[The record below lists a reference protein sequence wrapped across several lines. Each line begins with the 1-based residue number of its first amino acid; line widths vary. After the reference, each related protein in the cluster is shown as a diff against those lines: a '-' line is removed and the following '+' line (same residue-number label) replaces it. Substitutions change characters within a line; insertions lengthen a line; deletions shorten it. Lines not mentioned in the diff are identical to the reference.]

1 MNVLGRAPLQSGSSC
16 TLQLHNRY
24 KHNPQRT
31 GMSDE
36 DAKAFFQLFNNA
48 KDYLEKHFE
57 RIGRLK
63 ECELSKHP
71 LNDLNY
77 LA

>member
-1 MNVLGRAPLQSGSSC
+1 
-16 TLQLHNRY
+16 
-24 KHNPQRT
+24 
-31 GMSDE
+31 MSDE